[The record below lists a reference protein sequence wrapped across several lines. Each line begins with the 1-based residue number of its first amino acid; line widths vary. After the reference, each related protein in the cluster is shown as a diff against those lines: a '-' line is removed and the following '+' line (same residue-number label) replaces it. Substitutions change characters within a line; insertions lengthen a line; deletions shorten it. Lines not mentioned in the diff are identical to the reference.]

1 MDLRVAR
8 LHEEAARRPGL
19 IALAGGLPADELMP
33 RAEISAVLGDV
44 ARSLDALQYGWP
56 DGNAV
61 LRGWIASRLAA
72 RGLAIEPARVIV
84 TAGAQQALALAAA
97 ELPGAGVRVD
107 AATYP
112 GALDAFASV
121 GRTSGDAGDAGYLVA
136 GVSNP
141 HGHDQIEPRR
151 AELLALPGPIVVDEA
166 YAELRFD
173 GEVHRPLALDAPDRV
188 WHVGTV
194 SKTLS
199 PGLRIGWLVPP
210 AAHRDAVIARKQAS
224 DLQTCSLAQ
233 VALAR
238 LLDVIDYDDQLD
250 RARRFYAARAER
262 LSAALRRHTPE
273 LRFRDPEGGFSLW
286 IETDEVGDDV
296 ALLEAAIAA
305 GVSLDPGRLFR
316 ASRASSPVAFRVSF
330 SHAPFDALDEGARRL
345 ATALA
350 RWRAL
355 SVGSA
360 RC

>member
-8 LHEEAARRPGL
+8 LHEEAARKPGL
-19 IALAGGLPADELMP
+19 IAFAGGLPADELMP
-33 RAEISAVLGDV
+33 RTEISAVLGDL
-44 ARSLDALQYGWP
+44 ARSTEALQYGWP
-56 DGNAV
+56 DGNEV
-61 LRGWIASRLAA
+61 LRCWIASRLAS
-72 RGLAIEPARVIV
+72 RGLAIDPARVIV

-97 ELPGAGVRVD
+97 EVPGAGIRVD
-107 AATYP
+107 AATYSA
-112 GALDAFASV
+112 ALDAFASV
-121 GRTSGDAGDAGYLVA
+121 GRAPGSEGDAVYLIA

-141 HGHDQIEPRR
+141 LGHDQIEVRR
-151 AELLALPGPIVVDEA
+151 GEVLARPGAIIVDEA

-210 AAHRDAVIARKQAS
+210 AAHRDAVVARKQAS

-238 LLDVIDYDDQLD
+238 LLDLIDYDALLS
-250 RARRFYAARAER
+250 RARRCYAVRAER
-262 LSAALRRHTPE
+262 LCAALRRHAPE
-273 LRFRDPEGGFSLW
+273 LRFRDPEGGLSLW
-286 IETDEVGDDV
+286 IESDEPGDDV
-296 ALLEAAIAA
+296 VLLETAIAA

-316 ASRASSPVAFRVSF
+316 ASGASSPVAFRVSF
-330 SHAPFDALDEGARRL
+330 SYAPFDLLEEGARRL

-350 RWRAL
+350 EWRKRSRA
-355 SVGSA
+355 
-360 RC
+360 